1 MEWLPVNITFKEF
14 KKRGL
19 LKAGIVI
26 DFGDEKVLV
35 GNINQQGGWC
45 NDCPVEAG
53 RIVKAY
59 TEVVDMNEIK

>member
-1 MEWLPVNITFKEF
+1 MEWAPVNITFKEF

-26 DFGDEKVLV
+26 DFGDEKALV
-35 GNINQQGGWC
+35 GNINDMGGTC

-59 TEVVDMNEIK
+59 SEVINMNEIK